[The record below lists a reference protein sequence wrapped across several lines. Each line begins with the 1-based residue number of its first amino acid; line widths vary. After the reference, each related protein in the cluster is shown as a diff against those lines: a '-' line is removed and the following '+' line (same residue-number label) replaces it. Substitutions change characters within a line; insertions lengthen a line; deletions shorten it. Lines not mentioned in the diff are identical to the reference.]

1 MVLGKLEE
9 SHKQIQDEITNLK
22 RERISDSVPEDLLR
36 MSKQIPEILSLIKE
50 VSQSNTKMQY
60 STMMTLQGIQ
70 RHLIGRHLDLFK
82 ISLRSP

>member
-9 SHKQIQDEITNLK
+9 SHKQLQDEITNLK

-36 MSKQIPEILSLIKE
+36 MSKQIPEIISLIKE